1 MSERLSAWKEAGR
14 VFLWSRLLLLAV
26 TCVCVFLVPLW
37 MPGYTSILS
46 QQIYHI
52 FPSEAANQFFFS
64 WLRWDV
70 KAFLN
75 ISWYGYAHVPD
86 TAFFPL
92 WPLLAHLGGLAL
104 GGQFPASFYLSGL
117 LLSNLFFYLAL
128 VMLYQLVV
136 KGYGQSVA
144 KRTLYYFTFSPF
156 AIFFFAGY
164 SESLF
169 ILLCLGMFLALQR
182 GRPGDWWLAGLCG
195 LLATLSRSLGLLLA
209 VPFLV
214 VYVRCFWWNG
224 RALES
229 TWRARLNALAPLVLL
244 PLGLAIYM
252 FYLYL
257 TKGNALIFQAQE
269 AAIWSR
275 QTTFPL
281 WTLVISVQAFF
292 QPHPFI
298 WYVGNLIDILPELIF
313 FIALGK
319 GWKSLP
325 LHYSLFALVMAL
337 VTLSQPI
344 VDPMQQAMASQPRY
358 IMILFPVAI
367 VFALWGKDR
376 RIDGWLRVS
385 MTITFALAAAVCIS
399 NIWVA

>member
-1 MSERLSAWKEAGR
+1 MSAWREAGR
-14 VFLWSRLLLLAV
+14 VFLWSRLLLLTV

-37 MPGYTSILS
+37 IPGYASILS

-52 FPSEAANQFFFS
+52 FPSEAVNHLFFS

-75 ISWYGYAHVPD
+75 ISWHGYVHVPD

-104 GGQFPASFYLSGL
+104 GGAFPASFYLAGL
-117 LLSNLFFYLAL
+117 LLANLCFYLGL

-136 KGYGQSVA
+136 KGYGAQVA
-144 KRTLYYFTFSPF
+144 RRTLYYFTFSPF

-169 ILLCLGMFLALQR
+169 VMLCLAFFLVLRR
-182 GRPGDWWLAGLCG
+182 GRAGDWWLAGLCG
-195 LLATLSRSLGLLLA
+195 LLATLCRSLGLLLA

-224 RALES
+224 HAVQRP
-229 TWRARLNALAPLVLL
+229 WRARLNALAPLLLL

-257 TKGNALIFQAQE
+257 SKGNALIFQAQE

-281 WTLVISVQAFF
+281 WSLVISVLAFF

-298 WYVGNLIDILPELIF
+298 WYIGNLIDILPVLIF
-313 FIALGK
+313 FLALGK
-319 GWKSLP
+319 GWKGLP
-325 LHYSLFALVMAL
+325 LHYALFALVMAL
-337 VTLSQPI
+337 VALSQPI
-344 VDPMQQAMASQPRY
+344 VDPQQQALASQPRY
-358 IMILFPVAI
+358 LMILFPVAI

-376 RIDGWLRVS
+376 RVDGWLRAFI
-385 MTITFALAAAVCIS
+385 TITFTLAAAICIS

>member
-1 MSERLSAWKEAGR
+1 MSERLIAWKEAGR

-26 TCVCVFLVPLW
+26 TCVCVFLLPLW
-37 MPGYTSILS
+37 ISGYASILS

-52 FPSEAANQFFFS
+52 FPSEVANRLFFS

-75 ISWYGYAHVPD
+75 ISWHGYVHLPD

-92 WPLLAHLGGLAL
+92 WPLVAHLGGLAL
-104 GGQFPASFYLSGL
+104 GGRFPASFYLAGL
-117 LLSNLFFYLAL
+117 LLSNLCFYLGL

-136 KGYGQSVA
+136 KGYGPPVA

-182 GRPGDWWLAGLCG
+182 GGPGDWWLAGLCG

-209 VPFLV
+209 VPYLV
-214 VYVRCFWWNG
+214 VYVQRFWWNG
-224 RALES
+224 HVIES
-229 TWRARLNALAPLVLL
+229 TWRARLNALAPLILL

-252 FYLYL
+252 LYLYIS
-257 TKGNALIFQAQE
+257 KGNALIFQAQE
-269 AAIWSR
+269 AAVWSR

-281 WTLVISVQAFF
+281 WTLVMSVQAFF
-292 QPHPFI
+292 QAHPFI
-298 WYVGNLIDILPELIF
+298 WYVGNMIDILPVLIF

-319 GWKSLP
+319 GWKTLP
-325 LHYSLFALVMAL
+325 LHYALFALVMAL

-344 VDPMQQAMASQPRY
+344 VDPLQQPMASQPRY
-358 IMILFPVAI
+358 LMILFPIAI
-367 VFALWGKDR
+367 IFALWGKDR
-376 RIDGWLRVS
+376 RIDWSLRVS
-385 MTITFALAAAVCIS
+385 MTILFSLAAAICIS